1 MAPPKRR
8 RSTTSNAVAIRIDGA
23 KEMRETLKNL
33 GDRAL
38 LKELGAENKRIARFI
53 VLAAQELAGSSANPS
68 RQKRERIVAGN
79 LLETNAASYVGIRL
93 PGLVD
98 VSDKRGPRPV
108 GMGTEFGAYQ
118 NRRRLRKSTGGR
130 NTIVRDDEDINAV
143 IRRVEAQTITRD
155 RYGGASTIKKKART
169 LGGEAVR
176 VTGVMKGWNTFRP
189 WRGNGTRAGYFLFP
203 AIRRN
208 RDKAVELYIAKIENI
223 WSRRKAA

>member
-1 MAPPKRR
+1 MAPRA
-8 RSTTSNAVAIRIDGA
+8 RSTTSNAVALRVEGA
-23 KEMRETLKNL
+23 KEMRATLKEL

-38 LKELGAENKRIARFI
+38 LKELGAENAHIARMI
-53 VLAAQELAGSSANPS
+53 VDAAQGLAGAGREERVASRMMETKSAN
-68 RQKRERIVAGN
+68 
-79 LLETNAASYVGIRL
+79 YVGIRL
-93 PGLVD
+93 PQLVD

-155 RYGGASTIKKKART
+155 RYGGASTIKKKYRAV
-169 LGGEAVR
+169 GGEAVR

-223 WSRRKAA
+223 WSRRKAT